1 MTRPNQTDPRPPGAA
16 GITLQIEDDPPPV
29 VRALGNDLAARLQDR
44 AFAEATCR
52 ARGAVSLRDVSTP
65 QSATI
70 RIGEQAITVTHG
82 FAETAELRAKVD
94 LRGMGEPELQGAGQ
108 HPELADW
115 LRSLLNATLPEWPE
129 AAERF
134 WSVLSGM
141 AGAPAALR
149 VVDLQTG
156 EDRRYGSESGRQY
169 ELHGQADGL
178 VEVLTGRVPV
188 VDAAFVG
195 RVFVRGSFPELSV
208 LSGAGF
214 RVRYAVGGGERQR
227 AADA

>member
-1 MTRPNQTDPRPPGAA
+1 M
-16 GITLQIEDDPPPV
+16 
-29 VRALGNDLAARLQDR
+29 VRALGNDLASRLQDP
-44 AFAEATCR
+44 AFAEATR
-52 ARGAVSLRDVSTP
+52 RVRGAVSLRDASTP
-65 QSATI
+65 QAATI
-70 RIGEQAITVTHG
+70 RVGDQGVTLSHG

-94 LRGMGEPELQGAGQ
+94 LRGRGEPELEGAGEQ
-108 HPELADW
+108 PELAEW
-115 LRSLLNATLPEWPE
+115 LRALLNAKMPEWPE

-149 VVDLQTG
+149 VVDLETG
-156 EDRRYGSESGRQY
+156 EDRRYGSPMGRAY
-169 ELHGQADGL
+169 EVHGPADGL
-178 VEVLTGRVPV
+178 VDVLSGRVPV
-188 VDAAFVG
+188 VDAAFAG

-214 RVRYAVGGGERQR
+214 RVRYGLGGHGRER